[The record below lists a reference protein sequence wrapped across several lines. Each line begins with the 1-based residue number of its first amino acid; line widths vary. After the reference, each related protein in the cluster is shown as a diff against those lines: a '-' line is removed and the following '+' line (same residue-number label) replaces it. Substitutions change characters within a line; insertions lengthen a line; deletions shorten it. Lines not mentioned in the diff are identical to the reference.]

1 MTPTRWPNISTGCRH
16 NQTCVDKKRNKVLNS
31 SRDTVQGMTRACE
44 EGEEPVLKDH
54 GSNTLPGKV
63 MSHSSGDNGN
73 RKLGVGVGG

>member
-16 NQTCVDKKRNKVLNS
+16 NQTCVDKRNKVLNS
-31 SRDTVQGMTRACE
+31 SRDTVVQGMTRACE

-63 MSHSSGDNGN
+63 MSHSGDNGN